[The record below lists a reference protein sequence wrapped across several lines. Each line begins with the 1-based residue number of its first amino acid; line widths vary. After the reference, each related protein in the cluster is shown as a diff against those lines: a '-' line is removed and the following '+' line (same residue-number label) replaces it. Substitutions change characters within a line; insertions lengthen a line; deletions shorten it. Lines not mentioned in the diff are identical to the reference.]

1 MSEHLNSFSRR
12 AFVGGAAV
20 FGAATCSL
28 MYNPIAA
35 FATPTAADKQAEAA
49 AALENLN
56 AMQAQLDAASNDYTN
71 ALIAQQDAQQ
81 KMDEAQTRI
90 DEANGQ
96 IASLQDQ
103 LGTRARSMYR
113 TGSLTFIDLLLGA
126 TSFQAFTTNWDLLNN
141 MNEKD
146 ADMVQQTKDLRAEV
160 EQQKATY
167 AEQERIAAE
176 QAEEARQVQEQAQ
189 AVVAEMQATYDN
201 LSSEAAALIEA
212 ERAAKEEADR
222 QAAQDI
228 QDNPN
233 PVEPDSTP
241 SNPGGGGG
249 SSSGDNIP
257 PSVSGNIVVD
267 RAYAEIGKPYIWA
280 ACGPDGFDCSGL
292 VSYCLTGRYG
302 VRLGSTATFINW
314 PRVSNPQPGDVC
326 VIHNSYS
333 QHTGIYVGGGS
344 MVHAPTEGQTVCV
357 APVQQGMIFVRY

>member
-1 MSEHLNSFSRR
+1 MSEHSSSFSRR
-12 AFVGGAAV
+12 AFLGGAAV

-28 MYNPIAA
+28 MYNPLTA
-35 FATPTAADKQAEAA
+35 FAAPTAADKQAEAA
-49 AALENLN
+49 TALENLN
-56 AMQAQLDAASNDYTN
+56 AMQSQLDVASNDYAN
-71 ALIAQQDAQQ
+71 ALAAQQDAQQ
-81 KMDEAQTRI
+81 KMGEAQARI

-96 IASLQDQ
+96 IAGLQDQ

-146 ADMVQQTKDLRAEV
+146 AAMVQQTKDLRAEV
-160 EQQKATY
+160 EQQKSTY

-176 QAEEARQVQEQAQ
+176 QAEAARQVQEQAQ

-201 LSSEAAALIEA
+201 LSAEAAALVEA
-212 ERAAKEEADR
+212 ERAAEEEADR
-222 QAAQDI
+222 LAAQQI
-228 QDNPN
+228 EDNPN
-233 PVEPDSTP
+233 PIEPDPAP

-249 SSSGDNIP
+249 GNGDNIP

-302 VRLGSTATFINW
+302 VRLGSTETFINW
-314 PRVSNPQPGDVC
+314 PQVSNPQPGDVC

-344 MVHAPTEGQTVCV
+344 MVHAPTFGQTVCV
-357 APVQQGMIFVRY
+357 APVQSGMIFVRY